1 MDRILEQQVR
11 SRARE
16 ICEYCRLP
24 ASLYDQP
31 FHIDRII
38 ARKHG
43 GKAILENLAFC
54 CLDCHLHEHFQR
66 SANMRGVSRRR
77 FLEGAIF
84 TAATLPCVHVL
95 GDESQTQNKRPS
107 ERLGVAVIGA
117 RGRGGDHLKAYDA
130 RSDCAIRYICDAD
143 TAVGEKAAARLK
155 SAPRFVQDM
164 RRVFDDKSVDFVS
177 IATPNHWHSLA
188 AIWAMQAGK
197 DVYVEKPV
205 SHNISEGRRMVQAS
219 HKLGRICQAGT
230 QYRSGGVNIA
240 ARQYVRDGKLGQ
252 IKLVHVCTYRRRTS
266 IGPAGAYPPPATVDY
281 NLWAG
286 PAPME
291 LPIRRKSFH
300 YDWHWFWN
308 WGGGE
313 LANNSIHAVD
323 TARMI
328 SGLAGLGKGVL
339 SYGARVGLDDCGE
352 TPSVQITIHDF
363 GPTTFVQEVRELK
376 TAAPKNG
383 IIYIVGTEGYLSSEF
398 TKASVFDPDGKLV
411 EKLAGKGEDHFG
423 NFIKAVRSRR
433 RQDLNAPID
442 EGHISTSVVHV
453 ANISQRLGRPT
464 SPKEIEQALGALK
477 VNENAVETFDQIRR
491 HLADNDVD
499 IEKTELALG
508 PWLKIDSEQER
519 FIDNATANA
528 FLTRQYRKPFV
539 VPAENEL

>member
-1 MDRILEQQVR
+1 
-11 SRARE
+11 
-16 ICEYCRLP
+16 
-24 ASLYDQP
+24 
-31 FHIDRII
+31 
-38 ARKHG
+38 
-43 GKAILENLAFC
+43 
-54 CLDCHLHEHFQR
+54 
-66 SANMRGVSRRR
+66 
-77 FLEGAIF
+77 
-84 TAATLPCVHVL
+84 
-95 GDESQTQNKRPS
+95 
-107 ERLGVAVIGA
+107 
-117 RGRGGDHLKAYDA
+117 
-130 RSDCAIRYICDAD
+130 
-143 TAVGEKAAARLK
+143 
-155 SAPRFVQDM
+155 
-164 RRVFDDKSVDFVS
+164 
-177 IATPNHWHSLA
+177 
-188 AIWAMQAGK
+188 MQSGK
-197 DVYVEKPV
+197 DAYVEKPV

-291 LPIRRKSFH
+291 LPVRRKSFH

-411 EKLAGKGEDHFG
+411 EKLAGKAKITSAISSKRCEAARR
-423 NFIKAVRSRR
+423 KTSMPRSTRDTSRLRPWFTWRTSRNSSASRLRR
-433 RQDLNAPID
+433 RKVN
-442 EGHISTSVVHV
+442 
-453 ANISQRLGRPT
+453 RR
-464 SPKEIEQALGALK
+464 LGALK
-477 VNENAVETFDQIRR
+477 VNWRTRLRR
-491 HLADNDVD
+491 SARSAGIWRAMRWTSRRRSLRWDRGSRLIPNKSDLSTTPPPTH
-499 IEKTELALG
+499 
-508 PWLKIDSEQER
+508 S
-519 FIDNATANA
+519 
-528 FLTRQYRKPFV
+528 
-539 VPAENEL
+539 